1 MFVTVII
8 FLLILGLLIFVHELG
23 HFLTARRNGITA
35 HEFGF
40 GFPPRLVG
48 MVKDPETGKWKI
60 VWGNKDYSG
69 NKTLYSFNWI
79 PLGGFVRIKG
89 EDGRAKDPDSFA
101 TKSIWVR
108 FKVLIAGVTM
118 NVIFAWLLISINFM
132 IGVPQIDETI
142 LSDNATTSAPQV
154 QVTYVEPETPAEE
167 MGILA
172 GDVITEVCADD
183 DCTMINTT
191 EDLQGAVVDY
201 KGETVEISVMRGD
214 EAMTLSG
221 EPRTEVTAEQ
231 GPLGVQIAEVSIVS
245 YPWYESFWWAI
256 GATATMLWTILTA
269 FGSIIW
275 GLLSGS
281 GMQADLAGPVGIAY
295 MTKQM
300 ADLGLSYLLQFA
312 AMLSINLAIINAL
325 PFPALDGGRILFLL
339 IEKIQGKPVS
349 RKTEGRAHTIGFIL
363 LISLMIYV
371 TFRDFI
377 RFDIIGNIM
386 GLFGG

>member
-1 MFVTVII
+1 MLVTIII
-8 FLLILGLLIFVHELG
+8 FLIILGLLIFVHELG

-48 MVKDPETGKWKI
+48 AVKDAETGKWRI

-108 FKVLIAGVTM
+108 FKVLVAGVTM
-118 NVIFAWLLISINFM
+118 NLIFAWVLISLNFM
-132 IGVPQIDETI
+132 IGVPQIGETI
-142 LSDNATTSAPQV
+142 LSENATASDPRV
-154 QVTYVEPETPAEE
+154 QITYVEPDSPAEE

-172 GDVITEVCADD
+172 GDVITSVCDGE
-183 DCTMINTT
+183 DCTEINTT
-191 EDLQGAVVDY
+191 EDLQGAVAAYSGD
-201 KGETVEISVMRGD
+201 TVHVSVLRGD

-221 EPRTEVTAEQ
+221 TPREEVPAEQ
-231 GPLGVQIAEVSIVS
+231 GAMGVQIAEISIVS
-245 YPWYESFWWAI
+245 YPWYESLWWAI
-256 GATATMLWTILTA
+256 GATATMTVTILVA
-269 FGSIIW
+269 FGQIIW
-275 GLLSGS
+275 GLITGA
-281 GMQADLAGPVGIAY
+281 GMEADLAGPVGIAY

-300 ADLGLSYLLQFA
+300 TDLGLSYLLQFA
-312 AMLSINLAIINAL
+312 AMLSINLAIINAV
-325 PFPALDGGRILFLL
+325 PFPALDGGRIAFLFVEW
-339 IEKIQGKPVS
+339 IKGKPVS
-349 RKTEGRAHTIGFIL
+349 RKTEGIAHTVGFVL

-377 RFDIIGNIM
+377 RFDIVDKFT
-386 GLFGG
+386 GLF

>member
-48 MVKDPETGKWKI
+48 MVKNPETGKWRI

-118 NVIFAWLLISINFM
+118 NVVFAWVLISINFM
-132 IGVPQIDETI
+132 IGVPQIEETL
-142 LSDNATTSAPQV
+142 LSDNANASEPQV

-167 MGILA
+167 MGIVA
-172 GDVITEVCADD
+172 GDVITEVCASD
-183 DCTMINTT
+183 DCTAINTT
-191 EDLQGAVVDY
+191 EDLQGAMSDY
-201 KGETVEISVMRGD
+201 KGETVAISVMRGD
-214 EAMTLSG
+214 EAMTVTG
-221 EPRTEVTAEQ
+221 EPREEVTEEQ

-245 YPWYESFWWAI
+245 YPWYESMWWAI
-256 GATATMLWTILTA
+256 GATATMLWTILAA

-281 GMQADLAGPVGIAY
+281 GMQADLAGPVGIAF

-300 ADLGLSYLLQFA
+300 TDLGLSYLLQFA

-325 PFPALDGGRILFLL
+325 PFPALDGGRILFLA

-349 RKTEGRAHTIGFIL
+349 RKTEGIAHTVGFVL

-377 RFDIIGNIM
+377 RFDIIGSIM
-386 GLFGG
+386 GLFG